1 MFLIVVMTFDKKNT
15 NDGFAVLYAVLVAS
29 VIAIG
34 GLILSNIIFKQ
45 LVLSGVGQSS
55 QIAYYAADVGRAC
68 ARYWEGQ
75 GNFGYVE
82 DDYDTGTRRFN
93 KIEVGQINCF
103 SSNVSITP
111 TEDDETVDN
120 PEAGEWKFTVDK
132 INGNSCAKVTV
143 SNNLTEFKLESV
155 GYNNPTC
162 ESTNRLVLRRVKD
175 SNKNN

>member
-1 MFLIVVMTFDKKNT
+1 MLFNKKNT

-68 ARYWEGQ
+68 ARYWDGQ
-75 GNFGYVE
+75 QGTFGYVE
-82 DDYDTGTRRFN
+82 DNFDTGERVFN
-93 KIEVGQINCF
+93 KIQVEEINCF
-103 SSNVSITP
+103 SSNTSIIP
-111 TEDDETVDN
+111 VEDPETVGNSD
-120 PEAGEWKFTVDK
+120 AGKWEFTVEN

-143 SNNLTEFKLESV
+143 SNNLTKFSLESL

-175 SNKNN
+175 SNSNSNN

>member
-1 MFLIVVMTFDKKNT
+1 MFLIVVMTFNKKNT

-55 QIAYYAADVGRAC
+55 QISYYAADVGRAC
-68 ARYWEGQ
+68 ARYWQVQ

-82 DDYDTGTRRFN
+82 DNYDTNTRQFN
-93 KIEVGQINCF
+93 KIEVGEINCF
-103 SSNVSITP
+103 SSDISITP
-111 TEDDETVDN
+111 IEDTETVGN
-120 PEAGEWKFTVDK
+120 PEAGKWQFTVEN
-132 INGNSCAKVTV
+132 INGNSCAKVAV
-143 SNNLTEFKLESV
+143 SNNLTKFSLESL

-162 ESTNRLVLRRVKD
+162 ESTNRLVLRRVKN
-175 SNKNN
+175 SNNNN